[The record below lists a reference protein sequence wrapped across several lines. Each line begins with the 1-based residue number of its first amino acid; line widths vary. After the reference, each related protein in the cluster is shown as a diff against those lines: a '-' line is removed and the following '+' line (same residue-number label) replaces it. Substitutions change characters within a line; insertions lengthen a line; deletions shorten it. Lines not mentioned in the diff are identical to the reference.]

1 MKATLVRGVN
11 TSPYS
16 VKDVDR
22 NELLDVSRAAR
33 LRRHEWANRGRGRV
47 PDPQWPALVGD
58 TPAGSAGEP

>member
-22 NELLDVSRAAR
+22 NELLDVNRPAAPEKQFDLDAAMGL
-33 LRRHEWANRGRGRV
+33 LR
-47 PDPQWPALVGD
+47 DKIALVARYF
-58 TPAGSAGEP
+58 PEC